1 VTIEKTL
8 RGVKKKLGIE
18 RMSGKCQEMMGV
30 LNIAGGCQ
38 AMLRRHKEKH

>member
-8 RGVKKKLGIE
+8 RGVKQKIGIE

-38 AMLRRHKEKH
+38 AMPRRHKEKH